1 MNRFFLEDFCLSI
14 VNLID
19 FSNLL
24 ENFTKFLISQNWNER
39 PLFLNSV
46 IFGAEYGHLATNE
59 KGCESS
65 RGRLV
70 KKTTKL
76 PYFKEKKVNIARYRP

>member
-1 MNRFFLEDFCLSI
+1 MDRSFLEDFSLST
-14 VNLID
+14 VNLIEI
-19 FSNLL
+19 SNLL
-24 ENFTKFLISQNWNER
+24 EIFIKFLISQRNER
-39 PLFLNSV
+39 PLFVNSV
-46 IFGAEYGHLATNE
+46 LFGAKYGDLATNE

-65 RGRLV
+65 KGCLV